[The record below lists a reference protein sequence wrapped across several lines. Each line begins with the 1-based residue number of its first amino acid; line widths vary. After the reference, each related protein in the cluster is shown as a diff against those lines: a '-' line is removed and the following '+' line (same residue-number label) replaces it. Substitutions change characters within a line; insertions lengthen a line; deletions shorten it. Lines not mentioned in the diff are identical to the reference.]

1 MKRDLAKKHAQFYII
16 DAAKLA
22 VQVGLGANR
31 TNSILQSAFFALTKV
46 IPLDMAVE
54 DMKKNN
60 YNSYFKKAGQKIV
73 DMNNAAVDVGLSAAV
88 KVEIPESWASAP
100 DAPAPEIRASDFVKE
115 IVLPMDRQQEI
126 GRAHV

>member
-1 MKRDLAKKHAQFYII
+1 MQLSAFHLGTVIATPRLEYAEVPFSQ
-16 DAAKLA
+16 
-22 VQVGLGANR
+22 GLGANR

-73 DMNNAAVDVGLSAAV
+73 GEHAVLFEHGHRQLVALLAVHGQHDLLDEIAGL
-88 KVEIPESWASAP
+88 P
-100 DAPAPEIRASDFVKE
+100 PAPPSARCC
-115 IVLPMDRQQEI
+115 
-126 GRAHV
+126 

>member
-1 MKRDLAKKHAQFYII
+1 MKEGGIYLLNCPWSKEELEERLPGKMKRDLAKKHAQFYII

-60 YNSYFKKAGQKIV
+60 YNSYFKK
-73 DMNNAAVDVGLSAAV
+73 
-88 KVEIPESWASAP
+88 
-100 DAPAPEIRASDFVKE
+100 
-115 IVLPMDRQQEI
+115 
-126 GRAHV
+126 GRAGYC